1 MQRSRTLP
9 WRKSRG
15 QRVNARVQGCCQQDQ
30 QEKEEQEQKLPNWLD
45 WHHCHTDESPHWHQT
60 ETLASLPHWPSATL
74 TKWPSVTMTHYTV
87 ICGWLKLE
95 AWKQCIAANNPHTHN
110 PPAFSRSATIE
121 TLDNELGWVSGGI
134 DLCHM
139 KLETGQEVEVQVQ
152 MYPKILNAVWIHLF
166 LITAPLP
173 PAKMW
178 K

>member
-1 MQRSRTLP
+1 MWLIKVGGMEAMHRSKQLTHRQP
-9 WRKSRG
+9 
-15 QRVNARVQGCCQQDQ
+15 ARI
-30 QEKEEQEQKLPNWLD
+30 L
-45 WHHCHTDESPHWHQT
+45 
-60 ETLASLPHWPSATL
+60 
-74 TKWPSVTMTHYTV
+74 SVSH
-87 ICGWLKLE
+87 
-95 AWKQCIAANNPHTHN
+95 
-110 PPAFSRSATIE
+110 RATIE

-152 MYPKILNAVWIHLF
+152 MYLKILNAVWIHLF